1 VNTLTQ
7 EQVLGQFERGRRRAQ
22 NILTVIAL
30 VAIIGYLILGA
41 TGCGRRPSLL
51 DRNFKVFA
59 ADSAGNSRM
68 WYTSDVQKYG
78 YDSPCIEF
86 VDAVRLRRVVV
97 CGEVIVEEVE

>member
-41 TGCGRRPSLL
+41 
-51 DRNFKVFA
+51 
-59 ADSAGNSRM
+59 AGN
-68 WYTSDVQKYG
+68 W
-78 YDSPCIEF
+78 
-86 VDAVRLRRVVV
+86 
-97 CGEVIVEEVE
+97 